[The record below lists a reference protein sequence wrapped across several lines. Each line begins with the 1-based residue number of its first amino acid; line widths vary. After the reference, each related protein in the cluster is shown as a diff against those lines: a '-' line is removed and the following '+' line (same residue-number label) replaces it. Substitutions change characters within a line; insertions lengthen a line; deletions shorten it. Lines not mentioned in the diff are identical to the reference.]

1 MKKNEDYDA
10 ISHRL
15 DRLVHTL
22 FRRLYL
28 KNGDPGSRTQGKI
41 LKILYKKGPMSQK
54 EMQDK
59 LDIQSGSI
67 SELISKL
74 EKKELVIK
82 QPDSADR
89 RRMILFLTE
98 KGREDVEAYSRQ
110 YENSVLSFFQ
120 VLDESEKKELER
132 ILEKLLD
139 QESEQS

>member
-1 MKKNEDYDA
+1 
-10 ISHRL
+10 
-15 DRLVHTL
+15 
-22 FRRLYL
+22 
-28 KNGDPGSRTQGKI
+28 
-41 LKILYKKGPMSQK
+41 MSQK

-74 EKKELVIK
+74 EKKELVIR

-89 RRMILFLTE
+89 RRMIMFLTE

>member
-1 MKKNEDYDA
+1 
-10 ISHRL
+10 
-15 DRLVHTL
+15 
-22 FRRLYL
+22 
-28 KNGDPGSRTQGKI
+28 
-41 LKILYKKGPMSQK
+41 MSQK

-74 EKKELVIK
+74 EKKELVIR

-120 VLDESEKKELER
+120 VLDESEKKKLER

>member
-1 MKKNEDYDA
+1 
-10 ISHRL
+10 
-15 DRLVHTL
+15 
-22 FRRLYL
+22 
-28 KNGDPGSRTQGKI
+28 
-41 LKILYKKGPMSQK
+41 MSQK

-74 EKKELVIK
+74 EKKELVIR

-110 YENSVLSFFQ
+110 LS
-120 VLDESEKKELER
+120 L
-132 ILEKLLD
+132 IHI
-139 QESEQS
+139 

>member
-1 MKKNEDYDA
+1 
-10 ISHRL
+10 
-15 DRLVHTL
+15 
-22 FRRLYL
+22 
-28 KNGDPGSRTQGKI
+28 
-41 LKILYKKGPMSQK
+41 MSQK

-74 EKKELVIK
+74 EKKELVIR

>member
-1 MKKNEDYDA
+1 
-10 ISHRL
+10 
-15 DRLVHTL
+15 
-22 FRRLYL
+22 
-28 KNGDPGSRTQGKI
+28 
-41 LKILYKKGPMSQK
+41 MSQK

-74 EKKELVIK
+74 EKKELVIR

-98 KGREDVEAYSRQ
+98 KGREDVEAYSCQ

>member
-1 MKKNEDYDA
+1 
-10 ISHRL
+10 
-15 DRLVHTL
+15 
-22 FRRLYL
+22 
-28 KNGDPGSRTQGKI
+28 
-41 LKILYKKGPMSQK
+41 MSQK

-74 EKKELVIK
+74 EKKELVIR

-120 VLDESEKKELER
+120 ELDESEKKKLER